1 MRPRTLIPADM
12 PELRRAE
19 RALAGLSPVE
29 REMLALSAGTGLRN
43 REIAAK
49 LGISERRAERILA
62 RALRRFSRALEEHP
76 RPWWRLW

>member
-19 RALAGLSPVE
+19 RALARLSSVE